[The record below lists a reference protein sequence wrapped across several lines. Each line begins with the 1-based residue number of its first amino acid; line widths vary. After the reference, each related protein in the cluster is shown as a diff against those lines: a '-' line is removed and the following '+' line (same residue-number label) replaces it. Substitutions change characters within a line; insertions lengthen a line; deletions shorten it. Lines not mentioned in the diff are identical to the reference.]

1 MATAN
6 VSPIIC
12 GNNETSGAR
21 GAFRLEMENVNDFFF
36 NQWTHCGWKQFFLT
50 IYIIQYSIA
59 NIPDSGG
66 SLGYLP
72 TGNLSNDTD
81 VVHICK
87 ITEVGDDCCC
97 NDLLMADTR
106 TQFRGWAAGSCQH
119 WAHDALCWSIEGQ
132 TEWSH
137 DRTDHYKFYW
147 DGQRQLLSVAG
158 IELFDHDE
166 NSEGQDADHD
176 LWCFSL
182 R

>member
-21 GAFRLEMENVNDFFF
+21 GAFRLEIENVNEFLSANSLWMEAIFF
-36 NQWTHCGWKQFFLT
+36 NNIHFT
-50 IYIIQYSIA
+50 IFRSKYSRLR
-59 NIPDSGG
+59 G

-81 VVHICK
+81 AVYICK

-97 NDLLMADTR
+97 NDLLRADTR
-106 TQFRGWAAGSCQH
+106 TQFRDWAACSCQH
-119 WAHDALCWSIEGQ
+119 WAHDAPCWSIEGQ

-137 DRTDHYKFYW
+137 DRTYHYKFYW

-158 IELFDHDE
+158 VELFDHDE